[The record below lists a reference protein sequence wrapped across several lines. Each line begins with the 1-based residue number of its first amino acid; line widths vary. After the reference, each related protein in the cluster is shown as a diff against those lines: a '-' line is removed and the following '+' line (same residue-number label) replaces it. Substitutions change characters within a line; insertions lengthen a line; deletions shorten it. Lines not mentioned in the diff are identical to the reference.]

1 MARQLVVSQ
10 LNNVFI
16 VPELLYLGQALER
29 NWEKFAEKMQKAHK
43 KSKDPLVGSDL
54 RALQDAFVLLWSKQ
68 GAFTFASAEEARDY
82 TRNLYALMT
91 KAQCHLPPEMTSSKV
106 DHYLANAQLQTAK
119 ATLTLDGVDAYRNRL
134 QRWAPALWVSFVALT
149 VAGAG
154 GAALSLGL
162 LAGGWPIAL
171 VATAVVCWALL
182 TFREKWDGSLSRTET
197 FADMLARNTSGLY
210 NGMKKPSLANLGPSL
225 FLLGVL
231 ALAVFAPMVGMIAS
245 GLAAFGLVAFMVLSV
260 VANGFHN
267 NASLFN
273 AGRKFMEKYLPWFQF
288 GYSKLKEE
296 ALPDLEKIQ
305 ALQPQKGDDLVVDN
319 IQFMASHGKLIA
331 TATDRKKVI
340 HGLDSMEAI
349 PADEFKDLLNAR
361 KPYRVAALES
371 KVSEDKESAV
381 ADVFNFSDNRDDITV
396 KQYMS
401 PRARLVQ

>member
-1 MARQLVVSQ
+1 MARQLVVLQSS
-10 LNNVFI
+10 LDIFI
-16 VPELLYLGQALER
+16 VPELLYLGQALEH

-43 KSKDPLVGSDL
+43 KSKNPLVDSDL
-54 RALQDAFVLLWSKQ
+54 RALQDAFVLLRSKQ
-68 GAFTFASAEEARDY
+68 GAFTFTSAEEARDY

-91 KAQCHLPPEMTSSKV
+91 KAECHLPPEITSGKV
-106 DHYLANAQLQTAK
+106 DHYLANAQEAK
-119 ATLTLDGVDAYRNRL
+119 AKGTLTLDGVDAYQNRL

-171 VATAVVCWALL
+171 VVVAVVCWALL

-210 NGMKKPSLANLGPSL
+210 DGMKKPSLANLGPSL
-225 FLLGVL
+225 FLVGVL
-231 ALAVFAPMVGMIAS
+231 ALAVFAPMIGMIAS

-305 ALQPQKGDDLVVDN
+305 ALQPQN
-319 IQFMASHGKLIA
+319 HIQFMANHGKLIA

-340 HGLDSMEAI
+340 HGFEIDKAI
-349 PADEFKDLLNAR
+349 PAGEFKDLLNHK
-361 KPYRVAALES
+361 KPYTIAALES
-371 KVSEDKESAV
+371 KEGRQDARFIFSEK
-381 ADVFNFSDNRDDITV
+381 RDDITV

-401 PRARLVQ
+401 LRSPTLH